1 MNAQS
6 LLSELQARGATVSA
20 TGDRLRLQAADGV
33 VWDDL
38 RPAIQTLKPE
48 LLELLQ
54 SDPLTPGEIPPAD
67 GLQRR
72 NGFIMPTRETLPAY
86 RVHFDAKSGAAIGLS
101 DTVSDKPIE
110 TDGVKSTST
119 NVEVDPQTERI
130 RRLAA
135 DVSPAELLAAHRTI
149 KPTLKKQMDA
159 ADLHELA
166 LTLAIADKREKS
178 LTSAATR
185 PAREFYPADVYQP
198 EKAKKET
205 TNE

>member
-1 MNAQS
+1 
-6 LLSELQARGATVSA
+6 
-20 TGDRLRLQAADGV
+20 LRLQAADGV

-72 NGFIMPTRETLPAY
+72 GAFIMPTRETLPAY
-86 RVHFDAKSGAAIGLS
+86 AAHFDA
-101 DTVSDKPIE
+101 
-110 TDGVKSTST
+110 KSTST
-119 NVEVDPQTERI
+119 NVEVDRQTERI

-135 DVSPAELLAAHRTI
+135 IVTPAELLAAHRRI
-149 KPTLKKQMDA
+149 KPTLKKSLSAIDC
-159 ADLHELA
+159 HELA
-166 LTLAIADKREKS
+166 LTLAAADKREKS
-178 LTSAATR
+178 RTSAATR

-198 EKAKKET
+198 EKGDL
-205 TNE
+205 